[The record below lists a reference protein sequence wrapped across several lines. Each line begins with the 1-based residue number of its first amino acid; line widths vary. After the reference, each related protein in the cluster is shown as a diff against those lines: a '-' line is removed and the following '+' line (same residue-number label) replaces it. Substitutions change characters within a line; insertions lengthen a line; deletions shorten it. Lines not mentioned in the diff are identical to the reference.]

1 MKAAV
6 KFNDFKLPVEE
17 LGTMLAFAQQKA
29 KDTGQSVDYMVDS
42 IVTGLGRKSLLILD
56 NLGLSA
62 AQIKE
67 RMKEG
72 GDMTKA
78 VGEIIREE
86 MAKAGDYV
94 ETAADRA
101 ARATAETKNKMEE
114 LGRAAMP
121 VAEEFSQAW
130 NVIKIGGM
138 QLMNT
143 VLTPIAKILKKL
155 QEFKMSPQ
163 DFFDSK
169 VLPNMMTEVGSNV
182 DANGNYIRRPAQK
195 GAAGFDWEKGT
206 WKPGYSGAI
215 YNSAT
220 GQTELPEI
228 NVLGR
233 TLSSKTTPKGGGGG
247 NTNTF
252 TLPDFV
258 PAEGEKFEIGRNFQS
273 LFGNEEFI
281 NIQRKLMDMDGEM
294 TRDWGKE
301 IGKVFADYIDD
312 PDKKKR
318 GKQKNDD
325 NLIKDVNSITS
336 GISGIF
342 SGIEQ
347 LGIELPEGLKDLLS
361 GLQGITTI
369 LTGIS
374 SLITIITAIQGTK
387 ATPVI
392 GWALAGG
399 GVVHAAGGYTV
410 PGNLYSGDQVPAML
424 NSGEL
429 VLNRAQQS
437 TLASQLQ
444 GQDKQMHVVGE
455 VQGEKIILVANRTF
469 RRRGQGEIVTW

>member
-1 MKAAV
+1 MTAFQKETGLSMFSDVKEQLEVFKRQKADYV
-6 KFNDFKLPVEE
+6 KLSEDLLTKKVGEQISDSNPLPV
-17 LGTMLAFAQQKA
+17 K
-29 KDTGQSVDYMVDS
+29 
-42 IVTGLGRKSLLILD
+42 VTP
-56 NLGLSA
+56 
-62 AQIKE
+62 
-67 RMKEG
+67 
-72 GDMTKA
+72 T
-78 VGEIIREE
+78 
-86 MAKAGDYV
+86 
-94 ETAADRA
+94 
-101 ARATAETKNKMEE
+101 
-114 LGRAAMP
+114 
-121 VAEEFSQAW
+121 
-130 NVIKIGGM
+130 
-138 QLMNT
+138 
-143 VLTPIAKILKKL
+143 
-155 QEFKMSPQ
+155 
-163 DFFDSK
+163 
-169 VLPNMMTEVGSNV
+169 
-182 DANGNYIRRPAQK
+182 
-195 GAAGFDWEKGT
+195 
-206 WKPGYSGAI
+206 
-215 YNSAT
+215 
-220 GQTELPEI
+220 
-228 NVLGR
+228 
-233 TLSSKTTPKGGGGG
+233 GGGGG
-247 NTNTF
+247 GTTSVN
-252 TLPDFV
+252 LSPFV
-258 PAEGEKFEIGRNFQS
+258 TSEGERAIEHQ
-273 LFGNEEFI
+273 EFSPMM
-281 NIQRKLMDMDGEM
+281 NTADFMEALRKEMGMDGEM

-469 RRRGQGEIVTW
+469 RRKGQGEIVTW